1 MPRLSAALTDLQ
13 IRRAQPADKPYFL
26 SDGGGLVL
34 WVSPA
39 GLKAWRVRYRLPDG
53 SRPAPATIGHYPDVS
68 LSEARIKAIEI
79 QRAAKQGRATAGIR
93 KAQQEAKAAVGAEQ
107 EAAAQERAEIGH
119 ASLRAVS
126 GRWMAEKR
134 PTWALETYRKARLV
148 VESYLIPKI
157 GDLDVR
163 VMETKDVR
171 PLLIEMARETPQL
184 ARKARQYVAS
194 IVEHA
199 INEGLRPDDSRLRL
213 DRILPTYR
221 SGHMPAVTDNTNKLG
236 DVMRAIDAHENRVVR
251 AALILAA
258 LTVMRSGVVA
268 SARWDEIDLDAG
280 EWRVP
285 GKNPDGTHRMKT
297 GQDYSTSLPEQALV
311 VLREMHERN
320 MGGEYVFPPQ
330 ARQKS
335 PHLSRDALSKALRDM
350 GFQGEHTTHGFRA
363 SLRTLGR
370 ERLGIDVDVLE
381 AQLAHAPKDQV
392 EAAYARVKFRE
403 KRQEVMQAWA
413 DYLEQLKQGRT
424 EPTPMTKQEQQS
436 IAAPMDAQSVAV
448 RPTADGIGERRGFLG
463 GQKLPHRHKPWL
475 IDKDVQKVVDTPV
488 IGGRVEPAAIVDGIE
503 KRVVSLPP
511 GESFSKRDKPWLRR
525 KS

>member
-1 MPRLSAALTDLQ
+1 MPRLSATLTDLQ

-26 SDGGGLVL
+26 PDGNGLVL

-53 SRPAPATIGHYPDVS
+53 SRPAPATIGHYPEVS
-68 LSEARIKAIEI
+68 LSDARIKAIEI

-107 EAAAQERAEIGH
+107 EAATQERAEIEH

-126 GRWMAEKR
+126 GRWIAEKR

-148 VESYLIPKI
+148 VESYLVPKI

-171 PLLIEMARETPQL
+171 PLLVEMAKETPQL

-199 INEGLRPDDSRLRL
+199 IDEGLRPDDSRLRL

-381 AQLAHAPKDQV
+381 AQLAHAPKDEV

-403 KRQEVMQAWA
+403 KRREVMQAWA
-413 DYLEQLKQGRT
+413 DYLDQLRTGNTKSEATREKEQK
-424 EPTPMTKQEQQS
+424 S
-436 IAAPMDAQSVAV
+436 IAAPVNAQSVV
-448 RPTADGIGERRGFLG
+448 LHPSTDSDGEQTNIPRRE
-463 GQKLPHRHKPWL
+463 KLSQRHKPWL
-475 IDKDVQKVVDTPV
+475 VDKQAQ
-488 IGGRVEPAAIVDGIE
+488 RA
-503 KRVVSLPP
+503 VVSPAEARSVTHGSPADDAGQQAERLQGSSLSARP
-511 GESFSKRDKPWLRR
+511 KPWLR
-525 KS
+525 KSS

>member
-1 MPRLSAALTDLQ
+1 MPRLAASLTELQ
-13 IRRAQPADKPYFL
+13 VRRAKPGDKPYSL
-26 SDGGGLVL
+26 SDGNGLVL
-34 WVSPA
+34 WVSAA

-79 QRAAKQGRATAGIR
+79 QRAAKQGKTTAGIR

-107 EAAAQERAEIGH
+107 EAAVQERAEIEH

-148 VESYLIPKI
+148 VESYLVPKI

-171 PLLIEMARETPQL
+171 PLLIEMAKETPQL
-184 ARKARQYVAS
+184 ARKARQYMAS

-213 DRILPTYR
+213 DRILPTHR
-221 SGHMPAVTDNTNKLG
+221 SGHMPAVTDNASKLG
-236 DVMRAIDAHENRVVR
+236 DVMRAIDAYENRVVR

-258 LTVMRSGVVA
+258 LTAMRSGVVA
-268 SARWDEIDLDAG
+268 SARWDEIDLEAG

-311 VLREMHERN
+311 VLREMRERN

-335 PHLSRDALSKALRDM
+335 AHLSRDALSKALREM

-403 KRQEVMQAWA
+403 KRQEVMQTWA
-413 DYLEQLKQGRT
+413 DYLDQLKQGRT
-424 EPTPMTKQEQQS
+424 EP
-436 IAAPMDAQSVAV
+436 APMARRVQ
-448 RPTADGIGERRGFLG
+448 RP
-463 GQKLPHRHKPWL
+463 
-475 IDKDVQKVVDTPV
+475 IDPPMDVHP
-488 IGGRVEPAAIVDGIE
+488 
-503 KRVVSLPP
+503 SLCA
-511 GESFSKRDKPWLRR
+511 EQLKATESKRAF
-525 KS
+525 

>member
-1 MPRLSAALTDLQ
+1 MPRLSATLTDLQ
-13 IRRAQPADKPYFL
+13 LRRAQPADKPYFL
-26 SDGGGLVL
+26 PDGNGLVL

-93 KAQQEAKAAVGAEQ
+93 KAKQEAKTAVEAEQ
-107 EAAAQERAEIGH
+107 EAAAQERAEIERV
-119 ASLRAVS
+119 SLRAVS

-134 PTWALETYRKARLV
+134 PTWAPETYRKARLV
-148 VESYLIPKI
+148 VESYLVPKI
-157 GDLDVR
+157 GDLDLR

-171 PLLIEMARETPQL
+171 PLLVEMAKETPQL

-221 SGHMPAVTDNTNKLG
+221 SGHMPAVTDDASKLG

-258 LTVMRSGVVA
+258 LTAMRSGVVA
-268 SARWDEIDLDAG
+268 SARWEEIDLDAC

-297 GQDYSTSLPEQALV
+297 GQDYSTSLPEQARM

-320 MGGEYVFPPQ
+320 MGSEYVFPPQ

-413 DYLEQLKQGRT
+413 DYLDQLRNGQDKPVPADKGV
-424 EPTPMTKQEQQS
+424 EKAA
-436 IAAPMDAQSVAV
+436 AAPIVAQPAEQRS
-448 RPTADGIGERRGFLG
+448 PSDDS
-463 GQKLPHRHKPWL
+463 GQQATILQWEKMPQRHKPWL
-475 IDKDVQKVVDTPV
+475 KDQRAQRVAPEPREVQRAIPRTPEE
-488 IGGRVEPAAIVDGIE
+488 GNREPLDILQGKKLSE
-503 KRVVSLPP
+503 RHKS
-511 GESFSKRDKPWLRR
+511 WLR
-525 KS
+525 KDS

>member
-1 MPRLSAALTDLQ
+1 MPRLAVSLTELQ
-13 IRRAQPADKPYFL
+13 VRRAKPGDKPYSL
-26 SDGGGLVL
+26 SDGNGLAL

-79 QRAAKQGRATAGIR
+79 QRAATQGRITVGIR

-107 EAAAQERAEIGH
+107 EAVAQERAEIEH
-119 ASLRAVS
+119 ASLRTVS

-148 VESYLIPKI
+148 VESYLVPRI
-157 GDLDVR
+157 GDQDVR

-171 PLLIEMARETPQL
+171 PLLVEMAKETPQL

-199 INEGLRPDDSRLRL
+199 INEGLRPDDSRLHL

-221 SGHMPAVTDNTNKLG
+221 SGHMPAVTDNTRKLG
-236 DVMRAIDAHENRVVR
+236 DVMRAIDAYENRVVR

-258 LTVMRSGVVA
+258 LTAMRSGVVA
-268 SARWDEIDLDAG
+268 SARWNEIDLEAG

-335 PHLSRDALSKALRDM
+335 PHLSRDALSKALREM

-381 AQLAHAPKDQV
+381 AQLAHAPKDEV

-403 KRQEVMQAWA
+403 KRREVMQAWA
-413 DYLEQLKQGRT
+413 DYLDQLKAGRAELAST
-424 EPTPMTKQEQQS
+424 GKEERQS
-436 IAAPMDAQSVAV
+436 TAAPADVQSVV
-448 RPTADGIGERRGFLG
+448 LHPSTDRTGEQTNIPRRE
-463 GQKLPHRHKPWL
+463 KLSQRHKPWL
-475 IDKDVQKVVDTPV
+475 VDKQAQKVVIASVEARSVTPSSPADNV
-488 IGGRVEPAAIVDGIE
+488 GQQAELLQGR
-503 KRVVSLPP
+503 SLSARP
-511 GESFSKRDKPWLRR
+511 KPWLR
-525 KS
+525 KDS

>member
-1 MPRLSAALTDLQ
+1 MPRLAASLTELQ
-13 IRRAQPADKPYFL
+13 VRRAKPGDKSYSL
-26 SDGGGLVL
+26 SDGNGLVL

-79 QRAAKQGRATAGIR
+79 QRAAKQGQTTAGIR

-107 EAAAQERAEIGH
+107 EVAAQERAEIEH

-148 VESYLIPKI
+148 VESYLVPKI
-157 GDLDVR
+157 GDQDVR

-171 PLLIEMARETPQL
+171 PLLVEMAKETPQL
-184 ARKARQYVAS
+184 ARKARQYLAS

-199 INEGLRPDDSRLRL
+199 IDEGLRPDDSRLRL

-413 DYLEQLKQGRT
+413 DYLDDLKAGRPDLMSAGKGRQVST
-424 EPTPMTKQEQQS
+424 
-436 IAAPMDAQSVAV
+436 AAPEGTQSVAV
-448 RPTADGIGERRGFLG
+448 APVAEGAGREASSLSGERLL
-463 GQKLPHRHKPWL
+463 QRHKPWL
-475 IDKDVQKVVDTPV
+475 IRKDAQKEVVTQVKVQPV
-488 IGGRVEPAAIVDGIE
+488 ETAASVAGVE
-503 KRVVSLPP
+503 KRVSLPQ
-511 GESFSKRDKPWLRR
+511 GESLGKRDKPWLR
-525 KS
+525 KDS

>member
-13 IRRAQPADKPYFL
+13 IRRAQPADKPYSL
-26 SDGGGLVL
+26 SDGNGLVL

-79 QRAAKQGRATAGIR
+79 QRAATAGKATVGIR

-107 EAAAQERAEIGH
+107 QAAAQERAEIEH

-148 VESYLIPKI
+148 VESYLVPKI

-171 PLLIEMARETPQL
+171 PLLIEMAKETPQL

-199 INEGLRPDDSRLRL
+199 INEGLRPDDNRLRL
-213 DRILPTYR
+213 DRILPTHR
-221 SGHMPAVTDNTNKLG
+221 SGHMPAVTDNTSKLG
-236 DVMRAIDAHENRVVR
+236 DVMRAIDAYENRVVR

-258 LTVMRSGVVA
+258 LTAMRSGVVA
-268 SARWDEIDLDAG
+268 SARWDEIDLEVG

-335 PHLSRDALSKALRDM
+335 PHLSRDSLSKALREM

-381 AQLAHAPKDQV
+381 AQLAHAPKDEV

-403 KRQEVMQAWA
+403 KRREVMQAWA
-413 DYLEQLKQGRT
+413 DYLDRLKAGHTGLASTGKEEQK
-424 EPTPMTKQEQQS
+424 S
-436 IAAPMDAQSVAV
+436 ITAPANAQPVAV
-448 RPTADGIGERRGFLG
+448 HPTADGVEERAGILGREKLSQRHKPWMIGKEVQKAVVAPVKARPVELG
-463 GQKLPHRHKPWL
+463 APVGSVEDRPSLLQGRSLSERHKPWL
-475 IDKDVQKVVDTPV
+475 RKD
-488 IGGRVEPAAIVDGIE
+488 
-503 KRVVSLPP
+503 S
-511 GESFSKRDKPWLRR
+511 
-525 KS
+525 